1 MTKIKLEHI
10 DKLTRW
16 QKSGAKIGSRGIPHH
31 LYLYEKIKYEQALK
45 KWYLEINTQERV
57 NLINIWEKVC
67 EVKKQDCY
75 ILQKNMTNG
84 TAEILK
90 NFEIV
95 FSWNLEETKKTIK
108 KLTQ

>member
-1 MTKIKLEHI
+1 
-10 DKLTRW
+10 
-16 QKSGAKIGSRGIPHH
+16 
-31 LYLYEKIKYEQALK
+31 
-45 KWYLEINTQERV
+45 LEINTQERV

-95 FSWNLEETKKTIK
+95 FS
-108 KLTQ
+108 